1 MTDTFITST
10 VSNAKFADGSILSG
24 SWTAEY
30 DSSGT
35 LVAVSNATI
44 TVTGSGGS
52 TTFTQAGTLPY
63 AQSASGAYEIRFGD
77 MSGGSYSSLYLDWK
91 GEKPTTLDAGNSSQ
105 YTSVVKGSST
115 TPIKL
120 ATTGTVTDA
129 VACFAAGTRI
139 SLSTGEVAVEALD
152 VGDLVLLENGALA
165 PIVWIGS
172 RTLQPRS
179 HSRPETVQPVR
190 ISAGALAAGVPAR
203 DLVVSP
209 DHAIHLRGH
218 LIPAKTLVNGCN
230 IVQLDVATVTY
241 YHVEL
246 PEHAILLAEKTP
258 AESYLDTGNHGVF
271 GDRTAAVV
279 VHPDLAQLRRETG
292 SCAPLVETG
301 PLVEGIR
308 ADILW
313 RADVELTADA
323 GLQIRYVDEAALI
336 ESRTAIPAE
345 VTFSPVDRRV
355 LGVKIAALR
364 IDGRAVPLDHPELVD
379 GWHDAEEGGRWTSGA
394 AVVPAS
400 LLQGSRTLEITLAA
414 TLLYRAQPLAA

>member
-1 MTDTFITST
+1 MR
-10 VSNAKFADGSILSG
+10 SIC
-24 SWTAEY
+24 E
-30 DSSGT
+30 
-35 LVAVSNATI
+35 
-44 TVTGSGGS
+44 
-52 TTFTQAGTLPY
+52 
-63 AQSASGAYEIRFGD
+63 
-77 MSGGSYSSLYLDWK
+77 
-91 GEKPTTLDAGNSSQ
+91 
-105 YTSVVKGSST
+105 
-115 TPIKL
+115 
-120 ATTGTVTDA
+120 
-129 VACFAAGTRI
+129 
-139 SLSTGEVAVEALD
+139 
-152 VGDLVLLENGALA
+152 
-165 PIVWIGS
+165 
-172 RTLQPRS
+172 
-179 HSRPETVQPVR
+179 
-190 ISAGALAAGVPAR
+190 
-203 DLVVSP
+203 
-209 DHAIHLRGH
+209 GH

-400 LLQGSRTLEITLAA
+400 LLQGSRALEITLAA